1 MIEIEDIRRELDK
14 ITAMFNEVSDD
25 NNQLELDIEKY
36 KENVR
41 ALSAQNEEL
50 VIELDKISEQDENV
64 RYILNRKGRIE
75 SLIAKAE
82 AQIARN
88 QVTVVSHTVTHVRTT
103 GQY

>member
-1 MIEIEDIRRELDK
+1 MNDVEDIRRELEK
-14 ITAMFNEVSDD
+14 ITAMYTEVSDD

-50 VIELDKISEQDENV
+50 IIELDKISEQDENV

-88 QVTVVSHTVTHVRTT
+88 
-103 GQY
+103 